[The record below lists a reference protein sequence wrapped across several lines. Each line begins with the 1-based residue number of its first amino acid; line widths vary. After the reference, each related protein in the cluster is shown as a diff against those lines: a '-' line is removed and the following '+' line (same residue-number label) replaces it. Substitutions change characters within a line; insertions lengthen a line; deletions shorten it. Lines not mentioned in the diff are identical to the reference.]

1 MTDVTSNAYA
11 MARDYASRGWAA
23 IPLHWAADGV
33 CSCAGGPNPCGGD
46 SAAKHP
52 LKKRWSSGDRLS
64 TADLHSIWAEET
76 PHANVGIRTGVIS
89 GFFVLDVDPK
99 AGGFQSLQKLQA
111 DIGVLPETY
120 VVRTPS
126 GGYHFYFTVP
136 DFPIRNSANREL
148 LRRYGPGLDIR
159 GDGGQVVAPPSIT
172 PHGTYAVQV
181 NAPIAAAPDDLLDLL
196 RAQADVAGPDATP
209 IEDLPAAADLSS
221 SEAQRAQKYAQST
234 IEIVTAEYRD
244 AVPGTGNDTLFRS
257 ACSAI
262 EIAQAPWNTF
272 TVAQVY
278 QTLHDAARARR
289 ATHPHGG
296 GQSDAEFEQVW
307 RSARN
312 RTVGQGR
319 ALPVNPSEALAFDP
333 FADTGVVVN
342 PFAAPKPIVDTP
354 DVPAFA
360 PPAPAV
366 PVTTEGV
373 SAPETERAISAP
385 ITVTESTEV
394 ETTEAGVDIL
404 ATLPVDFYERRVWLK
419 ELRRIAHERMASAD
433 AVLGS
438 YLAIVASQIPP
449 GLRLDT
455 SIGSPLTASLYV
467 IMVGPSGRGKT
478 KGTSVAKKLYR
489 EQIVSEVLATGEGL
503 VEAFWGNA
511 KVQDPV
517 TMHFTTERAQIHT
530 NKLFVLDEGQGLLQM
545 EKRNGNMTGVILRSA
560 WSGSDAGQSNA
571 TQDRKRKLEAG
582 TYNLGLIMG
591 MQNEIAGEL
600 LADPS
605 LGTPQRF
612 LWFSVIDPTMK
623 LTDVDRP
630 FDDVLSHPIHPN
642 HVRLASPNFI
652 GGSATL
658 DLAPMPM
665 TLDASIRM
673 KLREQDY
680 LKSTGQI
687 NVDEQDS
694 QKPAAL
700 GKLAMIFAY
709 LDGHDHVSED
719 EWDMATTVYETSAL
733 VREQLLEI
741 EHRRQRD
748 NKLTVAQDKAREKQA
763 IGRYGHEQ
771 IETMQKIYDWI
782 ANGKNTRRAI
792 TQNAKGARREV
803 LADVLDQ
810 MVKAGYLKEIDAG
823 NRQIRYERVEGKAL

>member
-1 MTDVTSNAYA
+1 MTDITSNSYA
-11 MARDYASRGWAA
+11 MARDYATRGWAV
-23 IPLHWAADGV
+23 IPLHWGVDGG
-33 CSCAGGPNPCGGD
+33 CSCADGPNPCGGD

-52 LKKRWSSGDRLS
+52 LKKRWSSGGRLS
-64 TADLHSIWAEET
+64 VADVHSIWVEET

-120 VVRTPS
+120 VVKTPS

-159 GDGGQVVAPPSIT
+159 GDGGQVVAPPSVT
-172 PHGTYAVQV
+172 PHGTYVVQV
-181 NAPIAAAPDDLLDLL
+181 NAPIAAAPAALLDLL
-196 RAQADVAGPDATP
+196 RAQGDVAGPDATP
-209 IEDLPAAADLSS
+209 IEDLPAAADLSA

-244 AVPGTGNDTLFRS
+244 AVPGTGNDTLFKS

-333 FADTGVVVN
+333 FVNTGIAD
-342 PFAAPKPIVDTP
+342 PFAAPKPIVETP
-354 DVPAFA
+354 APDIFA
-360 PPAPAV
+360 PPIPPAPAA
-366 PVTTEGV
+366 TESV
-373 SAPETERAISAP
+373 SAPEAERAIAP
-385 ITVTESTEV
+385 PVTVV
-394 ETTEAGVDIL
+394 EPPVVELTEAGVEVL
-404 ATLPVDFYERRVWLK
+404 ATLPVEFYEQRVWLK
-419 ELRRIAHERMASAD
+419 DLRRIAHERMAAAD

-489 EQIVSEVLATGEGL
+489 EHIVSEVLATGEGL
-503 VEAFWGNA
+503 VEAFWG
-511 KVQDPV
+511 KTKIQDPN
-517 TMHFTTERAQIHT
+517 TLKFTTERAQVHT

-545 EKRNGNMTGVILRSA
+545 EKRVGNMTGVILRSA

-571 TQDRKRKLEAG
+571 TEERKRKLEAG
-582 TYNLGLIMG
+582 TYNLGLVMG
-591 MQNEIAGEL
+591 MQNEVAGEL

-630 FDDVLSHPIHPN
+630 FDDVLTHPIHPS
-642 HVRLASPNFI
+642 HIRLAPPSFI
-652 GGSATL
+652 GGSTTL
-658 DLAPMPM
+658 DLTPMPM
-665 TLDASIRM
+665 TLDASIRRR
-673 KLREQDY
+673 LREEDY

-687 NVDEQDS
+687 AVDEQDS
-694 QKPAAL
+694 QKPASL

-709 LDGHDHVSED
+709 LDGHDHVNED
-719 EWDMATTVYETSAL
+719 HWNMATTVYDTSAL
-733 VREQLLEI
+733 VREQLLEM

-748 NKLTVAQDKAREKQA
+748 GKLAIAQDKAREKQA

-771 IETMQKIYDWI
+771 VETMQKIYDWI

-823 NRQIRYERVEGKAL
+823 NRQIRYERVEGKGP

>member
-1 MTDVTSNAYA
+1 M
-11 MARDYASRGWAA
+11 
-23 IPLHWAADGV
+23 
-33 CSCAGGPNPCGGD
+33 
-46 SAAKHP
+46 
-52 LKKRWSSGDRLS
+52 
-64 TADLHSIWAEET
+64 
-76 PHANVGIRTGVIS
+76 
-89 GFFVLDVDPK
+89 
-99 AGGFQSLQKLQA
+99 
-111 DIGVLPETY
+111 
-120 VVRTPS
+120 
-126 GGYHFYFTVP
+126 
-136 DFPIRNSANREL
+136 
-148 LRRYGPGLDIR
+148 
-159 GDGGQVVAPPSIT
+159 
-172 PHGTYAVQV
+172 
-181 NAPIAAAPDDLLDLL
+181 NAPIVAAPNALLDLL
-196 RAQADVAGPDATP
+196 RAQGDIAGPDATP
-209 IEDLPAAADLSS
+209 IEDLPAAADLNA

-289 ATHPHGG
+289 ATHPQGG

-319 ALPVNPSEALAFDP
+319 ALPVNPSEAFAFP
-333 FADTGVVVN
+333 FGDTGVAD
-342 PFAAPKPIVDTP
+342 PFAAPSIVDMPTAP
-354 DVPAFA
+354 IPPAA
-360 PPAPAV
+360 PAPAAM
-366 PVTTEGV
+366 ESV
-373 SAPETERAISAP
+373 SAPETERAISAAVKVAEP
-385 ITVTESTEV
+385 PVV
-394 ETTEAGVDIL
+394 ETTEAGIDIL
-404 ATLPVDFYERRVWLK
+404 ATLPVEFYERRVWLK
-419 ELRRIAHERMASAD
+419 ELRRIAHERMAAAD

-503 VEAFWGNA
+503 VEAFWG
-511 KVQDPV
+511 KTKIQDP
-517 TMHFTTERAQIHT
+517 TTLKFTTERAQIHT

-545 EKRNGNMTGVILRSA
+545 EKRVGNMTGVILRSA

-571 TQDRKRKLEAG
+571 TEERKRKLEAG
-582 TYNLGLIMG
+582 SYNLGLVMG
-591 MQNEIAGEL
+591 MQNEVAGEL

-630 FDDVLSHPIHPN
+630 FDDVLTHPIHPS
-642 HVRLASPNFI
+642 HIRLAPPSFI
-652 GGSATL
+652 GGSTTL
-658 DLAPMPM
+658 DLTPMPM
-665 TLDASIRM
+665 TLDASIRLR
-673 KLREQDY
+673 LREEDF

-687 NVDEQDS
+687 AVDEQDS
-694 QKPAAL
+694 QKPASL

-719 EWDMATTVYETSAL
+719 DWDMATTIYDTSAL

-748 NKLTVAQDKAREKQA
+748 GKLAIAQDKAREKQA

-771 IETMQKIYDWI
+771 VETMQKIYDWI
-782 ANGKNTRRAI
+782 AHGKTTRRAI

-810 MVKAGYLKEIDAG
+810 MVKNGYLKEIDAG
-823 NRQIRYERVEGKAL
+823 NRQIRYERVEGKAP